1 MPRYAEFDR
10 AALAA
15 ILRAQEHVISRG
27 QAFGC
32 GMTRNVLHGRTKPD
46 GPWQRLLPG
55 VYLAQTGTPTVPQQE
70 MAALLHGGPGSV
82 LTGQAA
88 LHGLGLVATQPCR
101 FDVLVPATRRPAS
114 LGFVAVHRTTRM
126 PQRVIRE
133 GKRMYA
139 LPPRAF
145 ADAARSLTDLA
156 EVRAL
161 IAGAVQRGDCP
172 LSASARELLEGQ
184 MWDSA
189 RLRRVLEEVADGV
202 RSVTEGEFRDLISRA
217 RLPWPQFNARLLTA
231 DGDFIAS
238 PDAWWSREGVA
249 VEIDSREW
257 HLNPAGWERT
267 MRRHARISAHGI
279 LVLHFSPRQIRT
291 SPARVI
297 ATIRETLAAG
307 AARPV
312 LRIIARPAAA

>member
-1 MPRYAEFDR
+1 MLRYGEFDW

-15 ILRAQEHVISRG
+15 ILQAQEHVISRR

-32 GMTRNVLHGRTKPD
+32 GMTRAVLGSRTKPD
-46 GPWQRLLPG
+46 GPWRRLLPG
-55 VYLAQTGTPTVPQQE
+55 VYAAHTGTPTVPQQE
-70 MAALLHGGPGSV
+70 MAALLHAGPGSV

-88 LHGLGLVATQPCR
+88 LHGLRLATPRPRC

-133 GKRMYA
+133 GERRYA

-145 ADAARSLTDLA
+145 ADAARSLAGLA

-172 LSASARELLEGQ
+172 LSALARELREGQ

-202 RSVTEGEFRDLISRA
+202 RSVTEAEFRNLITRA
-217 RLPWPQFNARLLTA
+217 RLPWPSFNARLFTA
-231 DGDFIAS
+231 DGSFIAC
-238 PDAWWSREGVA
+238 PDAWWAREGVA

-267 MRRHARISAHGI
+267 MRRHARMSTHGI
-279 LVLHFSPRQIRT
+279 LVLHFTPRQIRT
-291 SPARVI
+291 DPARVI
-297 ATIRETLAAG
+297 ATIRATLAVG

-312 LRIIARPAAA
+312 LRLIARAAA